1 MKRINRQE
9 VHFQKGMATIE
20 QTKKWIN
27 EECQQMPGVCFI
39 GRSNVGKSSLINA
52 LFGNN
57 TAKVSQTP
65 GKTREIN
72 VFIAQGRDVDSGDV
86 SPFWL
91 IDLPGY
97 GYAKASKSVIKKWQE
112 LMNYFFENAPK
123 NLLMISMRDARHPD
137 QDSDR
142 IFMDYLKEFDRP
154 FVTVLN
160 KLDKLKTQ
168 KDKAGLKKFSEKFK
182 EDFGT
187 KPFKVSAQR
196 RDNLQTLE
204 NYIIEH
210 IENN

>member
-9 VHFQKGMATIE
+9 VKFIKGLGNIE
-20 QTKKWIN
+20 QTKQWL
-27 EECQQMPGVCFI
+27 EQEHSGVAGVCFI

-52 LFGNN
+52 LFGNS

-72 VFIAQGRDVDSGDV
+72 IFTAEARDNETGETEQ
-86 SPFWL
+86 FWL

-112 LMNYFFENAPK
+112 LMNFFFENAPK
-123 NLLMISMRDARHPD
+123 NLLMVSMRDARHPD
-137 QDSDR
+137 QDSDQ
-142 IFMDYLKEFDRP
+142 IFMEYLQDYKRNFI
-154 FVTVLN
+154 TVLN

-168 KDKAGLKKFSEKFK
+168 KDRAKLKRFSEEFK
-182 EDFGT
+182 EKMGL

-196 RDNLQTLE
+196 RDNLHTLE
-204 NYIIEH
+204 NYIVDYIEKS
-210 IENN
+210 

>member
-9 VHFQKGMATIE
+9 VRFLKGMATIE

-27 EECQQMPGVCFI
+27 DECDSMPGVCFI

-52 LFGNN
+52 LFGNS

-72 VFIAQGRDVDSGDV
+72 VFSAQARDVDSGDV
-86 SPFWL
+86 SSFWL

-112 LMNYFFENAPK
+112 LMNFFFENAPK

-137 QDSDR
+137 QESDR
-142 IFMDYLKEFDRP
+142 IFMEYLKEYERP

-168 KDKAGLKKFSEKFK
+168 KEKAGLKKFSEKFK

-196 RDNLQTLE
+196 RDNLQNLE
-204 NYIIEH
+204 NYIIDH

>member
-20 QTKKWIN
+20 QTKKWIE
-27 EECQQMPGVCFI
+27 EECQDLSGVCFI

-52 LFGNN
+52 LFGNK

-72 VFIAQGRDVDSGDV
+72 IFSVEGRDIDSGDV
-86 SPFWL
+86 TPFWL

-112 LMNYFFENAPK
+112 LMNYFFQNAPK

-137 QDSDR
+137 QESDQ
-142 IFMDYLKEFDRP
+142 IFMEYLNDYDRP

-168 KDKAGLKKFSEKFK
+168 KDKSGLKRFSDDFK
-182 EDFGT
+182 KKFGT
-187 KPFKVSAQR
+187 KPFKVSAER

-204 NYIIEH
+204 NYIIDH
-210 IENN
+210 IEKN